1 MIEHHIQQEIIDK
14 LSRAASLRFSQLK
27 PKSLEANL
35 FIYHLK
41 QLIKLGYIEKCDEGY
56 RLAPAGLTYV
66 DSLTLTNRKPRKQPK
81 LIAIFALQNS
91 RGEWLLARRKL
102 QPYIGQLMIPSGKQ
116 HFGESPEEHIK
127 REINEQIGQEIK
139 LQRCG
144 FADIRIRKNNQLVSH
159 ISAHIYRGDYE
170 GELPVETAKF
180 SYERVAKPNVD
191 FLTGTKEILNLL
203 QKGQENFWTSLDL
216 SAD

>member
-35 FIYHLK
+35 FMYHLK
-41 QLIKLGYIEKCDEGY
+41 QLMKLDYVEKCDEGY
-56 RLAPAGLTYV
+56 RLATAGLTYV

-81 LIAIFALQNS
+81 IIAIFALKNS

-127 REINEQIGQEIK
+127 REIKEQIGEAIK
-139 LQRCG
+139 LKRCG
-144 FADIRIRKNNQLVSH
+144 FADIRIKKDDYLVTH
-159 ISAHIYRGDYE
+159 ISAHIYRGGYD
-170 GELPVETAKF
+170 GPSPADTVKF
-180 SYERVAKPNVD
+180 SYEWVAAPSQDLLV
-191 FLTGTKEILNLL
+191 GTEEILAELKKD
-203 QKGQENFWTSLDL
+203 QKNFWLSLDL